1 MSVEQLGEQVMQEER
16 RCPRCKHG
24 RHKEHVAEF
33 LNKANAVTVCRCG
46 VCVMQTV
53 KRPSVAE
60 LEMAQ

>member
-1 MSVEQLGEQVMQEER
+1 MQEER